1 MPKKSAKQPVETTP
15 VETTP
20 METAPVET
28 TPVETTSVDVTK
40 SPAVGRTLLVKTSTN
55 ISYDFTGLLNKAET
69 KSSNT
74 VFLTF
79 DTKENSSAAY
89 QKLVSMGGD
98 VKVKYSYYRV
108 FFTMSGLTD
117 TSDYNMVK
125 KDMTEMV
132 ESKTGSSVLYF
143 KLYRKNSSFIGC
155 GDFTL
160 DTMEGMNKLLSK
172 ENNNKDYQLGSHN
185 GTFYRYTST
194 KTQ

>member
-1 MPKKSAKQPVETTP
+1 MPKKSAKQSVPVETTP

-20 METAPVET
+20 VET
-28 TPVETTSVDVTK
+28 TPVETK
-40 SPAVGRTLLVKTSTN
+40 SPAVGRTLLVKTN
-55 ISYDFTGLLNKAET
+55 ANVKYDFSGLLNKAET
-69 KSSNT
+69 KTSNT

-79 DTKENSSAAY
+79 DTKENSVAAY
-89 QKLVSMGGD
+89 EKLSSYGED

-117 TSDYNMVK
+117 TSDYNQVK
-125 KDMTEMV
+125 KDMIELV
-132 ESKTGSSVLYF
+132 ESKTESSVLYF

-172 ENNNKDYQLGSHN
+172 ENNNKDYQVGSFS
-185 GTFYRYTST
+185 GTFYRYTA